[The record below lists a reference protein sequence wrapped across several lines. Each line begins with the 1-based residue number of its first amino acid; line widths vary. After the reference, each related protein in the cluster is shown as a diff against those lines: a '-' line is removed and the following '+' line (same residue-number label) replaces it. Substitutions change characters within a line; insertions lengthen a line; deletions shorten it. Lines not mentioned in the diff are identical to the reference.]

1 MGDRLYLERFV
12 WFDGQIRKNSFPNAT
27 SLVKEYGFSRKT
39 AQNTIDYFR
48 DRYGAPLH
56 YDQSRRG
63 YVYTDPDY
71 TLPVTRLTEA
81 ELMALM
87 ASHKLLSDAAAGP
100 LEKELAGITTK
111 LGRLLSDGLPSPVD
125 PEQAFSLRWQGF
137 SPGDPLVFQQ
147 VATALLSSR
156 LLSFCYYS
164 PATSQCTMRSV
175 EPHHM
180 INYMGD
186 WHLIAFC
193 HLRGQWRDFNLARVT
208 MISVED
214 EQFARRDENQWRPH
228 LDGTF
233 GIFQNRRNYPV
244 TIRFSAERARWV
256 RDEIWHPDQ
265 QRVAHE
271 DGSLEITLPVSHEAE
286 ILGEVLRHGCH
297 AEIIEPLWLREK
309 AREEISLMMK
319 KYWDMGT

>member
-1 MGDRLYLERFV
+1 MGDRLYFERFV
-12 WFDGQIRKNSFPNAT
+12 WFDAQIRKNRYPNAT
-27 SLVKEYGFSRKT
+27 SLAKAFEFSSKT
-39 AQNTIDYFR
+39 AQFSVEYFR

-63 YVYTDPDY
+63 YIYSDPDF

-100 LEKELAGITTK
+100 LEKELVGIAAK

-156 LLSFCYYS
+156 LLTFCYYS
-164 PATSQCTMRSV
+164 PATSQCTMRCV

-193 HLRGQWRDFNLARVT
+193 RLREEWRDFNLARVT
-208 MISVED
+208 MISVAD
-214 EQFARRDENQWRPH
+214 DLFPRRDESQWRPH
-228 LDGTF
+228 LDDTF
-233 GIFQNRRNYPV
+233 GIFQNRQSYPV

-256 RDEIWHPDQ
+256 RAEVWHPDQ
-265 QRVAHE
+265 RQVVNQ
-271 DGSLEITLPVSHEAE
+271 DGTLEITLPVSHEAE
-286 ILGEVLRHGCH
+286 LLGTVLRHGSH
-297 AEIIEPLWLREK
+297 AEIIEPPWLREK
-309 AREEISLMMK
+309 AREEILRMMK
-319 KYWDMGT
+319 KYGDLGT

>member
-1 MGDRLYLERFV
+1 MGDRLYFERFV
-12 WFDGQIRKNSFPNAT
+12 WFDIQIRNNRYPNAT
-27 SLVKEYGFSRKT
+27 SLSREFEFSGKT
-39 AQNTIDYFR
+39 AQHSIEYFR
-48 DRYGAPLH
+48 DRYGAPLR
-56 YDQSRRG
+56 YDTSRRG
-63 YVYTDPDY
+63 YTYTDPDFI
-71 TLPVTRLTEA
+71 LPVTRLTEA

-100 LEKELAGITTK
+100 LEKELANIAAR

-125 PEQAFSLRWQGF
+125 PGQAFSLRWQGF

-147 VATALLSSR
+147 VATALLSRR

-193 HLRGQWRDFNLARVT
+193 RLRGQWRDFNLARVT
-208 MISVED
+208 MICVED
-214 EQFARRDENQWRPH
+214 EDFPRRDENQWRPF

-233 GIFQNRRNYPV
+233 GIFQNRRSYPV

-256 RDEIWHPDQ
+256 RDELWHPDQ
-265 QRVAHE
+265 KRVMNE

-309 AREEISLMMK
+309 AGEEISLMMK
-319 KYWDMGT
+319 KYLDLGS